1 MAETQEKANAVLK
14 GSQDSIFV
22 DRIEP
27 LPMNKVILNGIWGF
41 LKGLAF
47 KVADALWTVLK
58 TLYSIVLGFFIF
70 LYKAALGIVKWAR
83 ELIRK
88 FRFNDG
94 AGRLSFVFFGAS
106 SFKNKQWFNGI
117 LYLGFEIAY
126 ILLFVFYGVPSI
138 AKLSLNADAAYSETC
153 VYDPDLGYETCTKQ
167 ITNNMIMIMVY
178 GLLWVFSLLIFF
190 FIWKKSIES
199 GYSNY
204 RITHFEAY
212 AKAIDTLHPY
222 SLEIDEDIEE
232 NKLDHY
238 SFKELKVRYA
248 AVYEQADAAL
258 ETPIQKAYGRYVL
271 DDTIRANKEH
281 HGKLAQLEKKLA
293 KAQAK
298 VATLDA
304 DEEFKAKAAELQK
317 NLDGEQ
323 AKLDAL
329 DAPYW
334 AIKDNLRSHP
344 LAKGSKEEAD
354 FRTLESERRK
364 QRNLVLSLGDKSV
377 AFTSRHTKKRDAAE
391 LKVEKIQ
398 EAINDEKKHYLPF
411 VEKESLSNHSSY
423 GRFNVFYRQIGS
435 YQTMKTF
442 FAHYGEILSAYQ
454 KGKAGFQEA
463 NQANEQEKNRLANEY
478 NQKVASI
485 KANYQE
491 IYAKRAGVEAR
502 KDTEKTAYEAAVAQI
517 RSSKEGAEAKAALA
531 EAKATY
537 KDHLKTIGGILDGLP
552 TVKEIKAMEKEEL
565 GNATHSYRRDVK
577 SLKTNYS
584 AEEYANYSAVNTMI
598 VDCDFSYEDARKLLK
613 DVRSAYP
620 EADVQRKLEEISA
633 KAERY
638 SKDNPTKFVGKPK
651 TFKEQIASLLD
662 ENFHATLLALPITGC
677 VIFVVMPLFFSILI
691 AFTNYSLGHVPPS
704 QTFTWVGLQNFMT
717 LFNPDPNSIYAGL
730 SLGLSKTLLWTL
742 IWAVFATFSNYYLGI
757 IFALMINKDGIKLKK
772 MWRTIFVLSI
782 AVPQFISLIGMSLLL
797 KDNGAFGQWWL
808 HTFGSKLGFG
818 SSKTNDALVTKIII
832 ILVNIWVGV
841 PYTILSTTGILLN
854 IPKDLYESSE
864 IDGAGKQTQFWSI
877 TMPYIR
883 FVLGPSLI
891 QTFIGNINNFGVI
904 YFLTGGGPD
913 NITEL
918 SLGHTDLLITFLYKM
933 VTSAN
938 NPQYGLA
945 STIGIIVFII
955 CAFFSLIMY
964 NKSDAVTKE
973 DQFQ

>member
-1 MAETQEKANAVLK
+1 MTETQEKANPAVA

-27 LPMNKVILNGIWGF
+27 LPMSKVILNGAWGF
-41 LKGLAF
+41 VKGLAL
-47 KVADALWTVLK
+47 KIVDALWTVLK
-58 TLYSIVLGFFIF
+58 TFYSVVLGFFVF
-70 LYKAALGIVKWAR
+70 LYKGALGLVKWGRDLA
-83 ELIRK
+83 RK
-88 FRFNDG
+88 FRFNDVS
-94 AGRLSFVFFGAS
+94 GRLSFVVFGSS

-117 LYLGFEIAY
+117 LYLGFEIVY
-126 ILLFVFYGVPSI
+126 VLLFVLFGIPSI
-138 AKLSLNADAAYSETC
+138 GKLSLSADAAYTETC
-153 VYDPDLGYETCTKQ
+153 VYDADLGYETCTKE

-178 GLLWVFSLLIFF
+178 GLLWLFSVLIFF
-190 FIWKKSIES
+190 FIWKKSIDS
-199 GYSNY
+199 GYNNY
-204 RITHFEAY
+204 RVTHFEAY

-232 NKLDHY
+232 NKLYGY
-238 SFKELKVRYA
+238 SFGALKKRYA
-248 AVYEQADAAL
+248 AVYSEADRAL
-258 ETPIQKAYGRYVL
+258 ETATQKAYGRYVL

-281 HGKLAQLEKKLA
+281 HGRIAFLEKRLT
-293 KAQAK
+293 KAQAAI
-298 VATLDA
+298 VALDA
-304 DEEFKAKAAELQK
+304 DQDFKAKSAEMQK
-317 NLDGEQ
+317 ALDAEQ
-323 AKLDAL
+323 AKLDAM
-329 DAPYW
+329 DGPYW
-334 AIKDNLRSHP
+334 SIKDNLRAHP
-344 LAKGSKEEAD
+344 LTPGSKEETD
-354 FRTLESERRK
+354 FRNLEGERRK
-364 QRNLVLSLGDKSV
+364 QRNLVLSLGDKTV
-377 AFTSRHTKKRDAAE
+377 AFNARHEKKRSAVA
-391 LKVEKIQ
+391 LKAQKIE
-398 EAINDEKKHYLPF
+398 EAIRDEKKHYLPF
-411 VEKESLSNHSSY
+411 VEKESVTNHSSY

-435 YQTMKTF
+435 YQTMKAF
-442 FAHYGEILSAYQ
+442 FGHYAEIRTSYE
-454 KGKAGFQEA
+454 KGKSSYQEA
-463 NQANEQEKNRLANEY
+463 NKANEQEKVRLLEEY
-478 NQKVASI
+478 DSKVAKI

-491 IYAKRAGVEAR
+491 IYTKRSDVESR
-502 KDTEKTAYEAAVAQI
+502 RETEKTAYEEATKAIMA
-517 RSSKEGAEAKAALA
+517 SKEGAEQKAALA

-537 KDHLKTIGGILDGLP
+537 KDHLKTIGGILDGIP

-565 GNATHSYRRDVK
+565 GNATHSYRRDTK
-577 SLKTNYS
+577 SLKTNYNT
-584 AEEYANYSAVNTMI
+584 EEYAEFSAVNTMI
-598 VDCDFSYEDARKLLK
+598 VDCEFSYEDARKLLK
-613 DVRSAYP
+613 DVKAAYP
-620 EADVQRKLEEISA
+620 AEDVARKLEEVTA
-633 KAERY
+633 KTEKY
-638 SKDNPTKFVGKPK
+638 TKDNPSKFVGKPK

-662 ENFHATLLALPITGC
+662 ENFHTTLLALPITGC
-677 VIFVVMPLFFSILI
+677 VIFVVMPLLFSILI

-704 QTFTWVGLQNFMT
+704 QTFTWVGLQNFVT
-717 LFNPDPNSIYAGL
+717 LFNPDPSSIYAGL

-742 IWAVFATFSNYYLGI
+742 VWAVFATFSNYYLGI

-782 AVPQFISLIGMSLLL
+782 AVPQFISLIGLSLLL
-797 KDNGAFGQWWL
+797 KDSGAFGQWWL
-808 HTFGSKLGFG
+808 QTFGTKLGFG
-818 SSKTNDALVTKIII
+818 TSKANDALVTKIII